1 MVEMLN
7 MRDNVLKP
15 TIQVEVFVD
24 AISAGPSVVANT
36 VQYMHNNITSNTLH
50 RIGTNSNE

>member
-7 MRDNVLKP
+7 MMDNVLKP
-15 TIQVEVFVD
+15 TIQDEVFVD

-36 VQYMHNNITSNTLH
+36 VQYMHNNITPNILH
-50 RIGTNSNE
+50 RIGTNSNI